1 MAIGVTDIGNIIYR
15 DCKSFGLET
24 YQKGNVP
31 KGELKKERIVIIP
44 KAQVPLK
51 YWNESFVEVN
61 ICTPNIKNGMANL
74 VRLQELEHQ
83 ARQLLDSSVGEYN
96 SCKYRYKIE
105 SIGIEEDTELCCH
118 YVNVT
123 LNFETLNIK

>member
-15 DCKSFGLET
+15 DCKPFGIEIF
-24 YQKGNVP
+24 QKGNIP

-51 YWNESFVEVN
+51 YWKESFVEVN
-61 ICTPNIKNGMANL
+61 ICTLNLKNGMANL
-74 VRLQELEHQ
+74 IRLQELEHQ
-83 ARQLLDSSVGEYN
+83 ARKLLSSSVGEYN
-96 SCKYRYKIE
+96 DCKYRYKID
-105 SIGIEEDTELCCH
+105 SIGIEEDTELRCH

-123 LNFETLNIK
+123 LNFETLNVK